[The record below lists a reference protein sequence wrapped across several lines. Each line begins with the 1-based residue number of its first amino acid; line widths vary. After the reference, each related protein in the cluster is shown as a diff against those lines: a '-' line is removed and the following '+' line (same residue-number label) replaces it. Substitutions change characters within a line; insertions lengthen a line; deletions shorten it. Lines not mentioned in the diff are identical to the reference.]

1 MTHALP
7 PDHGRGKEA
16 GKVSNVTDLDQ
27 IRRKRKNKRLAKAI
41 LLILGV
47 LVVLYGAVAVMQSPD
62 FAGLASLEDLIHG
75 GSGYPVEAP
84 GGQVQGM
91 YSSSSELVVV
101 NETNLFLYS
110 ASGSQDE
117 NILHRMTNPQVVT
130 RGNMVLSYD
139 RGGRSYAAYNRST
152 AFAAAQLD
160 DPIRCADITANG
172 EMAIATQQDGA
183 KSVVTLYD
191 RDQKVQMQW
200 QSTTVNVSAVAL
212 SDDANLLAVSGLYV
226 ENGVLKSRLTILQ
239 GNRQVGEKILEDQMI
254 LDLRVVGNQVMGV
267 TDQGVFLCDKEGT
280 LRGNYL
286 VQDQPL
292 AGFALHDGGAVL
304 MVGDYEQNRQYTLL
318 TIDNDCSTVRGR
330 AIVRENLQ
338 SLKVQGN
345 TILVLGGETLS
356 QYSLLDCQLLRSDA
370 AENIYSMQPMG
381 NYVYLASTSQLSRIS
396 LADPGHLASFADLFR
411 QAGDEEEEQQSES
424 QLPTVEAV
432 PGLSENDGQAVITDD
447 TVLPD
452 PADLLQQQ
460 TGGSSGSTL
469 PTIGESTDATGQQP
483 SQTEPSTGTD
493 SGTASGAST
502 SGGRAP
508 QTSAQ
513 PQEEGEEPT
522 SGTNSGTASS
532 TGTSGGRTPQ
542 ASAQPQEEGEEP
554 ASGTDSGTASGASTS
569 SGRTPQNKTQTN
581 EESQSQ

>member
-1 MTHALP
+1 M
-7 PDHGRGKEA
+7 
-16 GKVSNVTDLDQ
+16 SNVTDLDQ

-41 LLILGV
+41 LIIAGLLV
-47 LVVLYGAVAVMQSPD
+47 LLYGAVAVIQSPS
-62 FAGLASLEDLIHG
+62 FSGLASLEDLIHG

-91 YSSSSELVVV
+91 YSSDSELVVI

-110 ASGSQDE
+110 ASGNQDE
-117 NILHRMTNPQVVT
+117 NILHRMSNPQVVT

-160 DPIRCADITANG
+160 YPIRCADITAAG

-191 RDQKVQMQW
+191 RDQKVKMQW
-200 QSTTVNVSAVAL
+200 QSTTVNVSAIAISDSADLVAI
-212 SDDANLLAVSGLYV
+212 SGIFV

-239 GNRQVGEKILEDQMI
+239 GSRQVGEKIFEDQAI
-254 LDLRVVGNQVMGV
+254 LDLQVVGSQVVGV
-267 TDQGVFLCDKEGT
+267 TDQGVFLCDKEGN
-280 LRGNYL
+280 LRGHYL
-286 VQDQPL
+286 VQDQL

-304 MVGDYEQNRQYTLL
+304 MVGDYEQNRQYSLL
-318 TIDNDCSTVRGR
+318 TIDGDCSTVRGR

-356 QYSLLDCQLLRSDA
+356 QYSLLDCQLLRSDPS
-370 AENIYSMQPMG
+370 ESIYSMQPMG
-381 NYVYLASTSQLSRIS
+381 GYVYLATTSQLTRLP
-396 LADPGHLASFADLFR
+396 LADPGHLATFTDLFR
-411 QAGDEEEEQQSES
+411 QAGDEEEEKQSES

-460 TGGSSGSTL
+460 GGSTSSL
-469 PTIGESTDATGQQP
+469 PVIGESTEPEPVQNSGEVAASNTTSQP
-483 SQTEPSTGTD
+483 GT
-493 SGTASGAST
+493 TT
-502 SGGRAP
+502 GGRAP
-508 QTSAQ
+508 QSGSTQQNS
-513 PQEEGEEPT
+513 GEST
-522 SGTNSGTASS
+522 TTQSGTT
-532 TGTSGGRTPQ
+532 TGGR
-542 ASAQPQEEGEEP
+542 S
-554 ASGTDSGTASGASTS
+554 
-569 SGRTPQNKTQTN
+569 PQNTTPKQ
-581 EESQSQ
+581 EESQPQ